1 MRTTLDIDDP
11 ILQDLRRLR
20 RERKKPLGRIVSDL
34 LAKALARNEAEAQ
47 VNADFVWQAQPMGAR
62 VDLADRD
69 AVYDAMERPARR
81 GRAP

>member
-34 LAKALARNEAEAQ
+34 LAKALAHNEAESPVKA
-47 VNADFVWQAQPMGAR
+47 NFRWQARPMGAR

-81 GRAP
+81 ERAP